1 MSSWFTRKK
10 SPLSSSPGPN
20 SSPKTAINNN
30 KWNKLNKAMNNS
42 SKKVCLYSRNY
53 AEKIIEIL
61 RDYSIIDYYGIH
73 DIKLSNIVLLLIK
86 IELNSIVTPDL
97 SDNYLLEKDDIKEY
111 RKNRYYEDPAQ
122 RFKDWVTL
130 SHEFDKTVK
139 MALDAAFSRN
149 TKGLNAK
156 QKMDIMSK
164 LETAKREFCTEIRMK
179 SLQNSLP
186 NTFKGG
192 KRTRRKHHKT
202 RKHRR

>member
-1 MSSWFTRKK
+1 MSSWFTRKN
-10 SPLSSSPGPN
+10 SPSTPPSSPG
-20 SSPKTAINNN
+20 

-42 SKKVCLYSRNY
+42 SKKICLYSDDY
-53 AEKIIEIL
+53 VDKIKEIL
-61 RDYSIIDYYGIH
+61 IDHRVISYH
-73 DIKLSNIVLLLIK
+73 DDAFYIELSNISQLLTFIQ
-86 IELNSIVTPDL
+86 INIIITQYL
-97 SDNYLLEKDDIKEY
+97 SDNYLLDDNLNISSLQRGKGQHPMD
-111 RKNRYYEDPAQ
+111 RYEDPAQ

-130 SHEFDKTVK
+130 SHSVDNTVK

-149 TKGLNAK
+149 TNGLNAK

-164 LETAKREFCTEIRMK
+164 LQTAKREFCTEARMK

-186 NTFKGG
+186 EILEGG

>member
-1 MSSWFTRKK
+1 M
-10 SPLSSSPGPN
+10 LVDIGGI
-20 SSPKTAINNN
+20 INHEQ
-30 KWNKLNKAMNNS
+30 LTY
-42 SKKVCLYSRNY
+42 L
-53 AEKIIEIL
+53 
-61 RDYSIIDYYGIH
+61 G
-73 DIKLSNIVLLLIK
+73 NITQLLID
-86 IELNSIVTPDL
+86 IQANRIITPYL
-97 SDNYLLEKDDIKEY
+97 SDDILHLPSTYLHGTITFD
-111 RKNRYYEDPAQ
+111 RKNDINTKQNTFYEDPAQ

-149 TKGLNAK
+149 TNRINAK

-164 LETAKREFCTEIRMK
+164 LETAKREFCTEIHMK

-186 NTFKGG
+186 NYVKGG